1 MALFRYEALNEKGRK
16 ANGII
21 DAESLLEAK
30 QKLIRRQILV
40 TKVEAAPKSQ
50 SGCRLKKS
58 EILMLTRELARL
70 LDAGLPLFEA
80 LSVLEEKYRN
90 ANAHELLLDLCD
102 KIRAGQPF
110 SKALESHPACFDI
123 LYCSMIANAERG
135 GHLTQA
141 LQELARLIERQ
152 QHVRKAITGALLYP
166 SLLGGFCLIVL
177 SVLLFFVIPSLFD
190 LFEGRTLHPFTC
202 FVFACSRFAL
212 KAKWLLVL
220 LFILLLAMVLWSLF
234 SAKGQEF
241 ARKAVLKMPFI
252 SDLLA
257 KAALSRFFR
266 ATATLIDG
274 GLPALFALEQANATL
289 RHPMLENSMKEAFV
303 SLSQG
308 ETLQNAL
315 LNRAYIPPLVPR
327 MLGIALEGGKLSS
340 VMHQIA
346 SIYEDDL
353 EKTISRITSMIQ
365 PILLLVLG
373 GMVGFVLLSVLLPLT
388 DVGSF
393 ST

>member
-1 MALFRYEALNEKGRK
+1 M
-16 ANGII
+16 
-21 DAESLLEAK
+21 
-30 QKLIRRQILV
+30 
-40 TKVEAAPKSQ
+40 
-50 SGCRLKKS
+50 
-58 EILMLTRELARL
+58 
-70 LDAGLPLFEA
+70 
-80 LSVLEEKYRN
+80 
-90 ANAHELLLDLCD
+90 
-102 KIRAGQPF
+102 
-110 SKALESHPACFDI
+110 
-123 LYCSMIANAERG
+123 
-135 GHLTQA
+135 
-141 LQELARLIERQ
+141 
-152 QHVRKAITGALLYP
+152 
-166 SLLGGFCLIVL
+166 
-177 SVLLFFVIPSLFD
+177 FFVIPSLFD

-202 FVFACSRFAL
+202 FVFACSRLAL
-212 KAKWLLVL
+212 KAKWLLGLLFVL
-220 LFILLLAMVLWSLF
+220 LLMLVCWSLF
-234 SAKGQEF
+234 SAKGREF

-266 ATATLIDG
+266 AAGTLIDG

-289 RHPMLENSMKEAFV
+289 RHPMLENSMKEALV

-340 VMHQIA
+340 MMHQIA

-353 EKTISRITSMIQ
+353 EKTINRITSMIQ